1 MIGVVML
8 FTPTEVKVYLGL
20 GATDMR
26 KSIDSLS
33 VLVSEHLNQEV
44 FSGHLFVF
52 CNRRRTI
59 LKILYWDRNGFCL
72 WHKRL
77 EREQFRW
84 PVNEEAV
91 GEISSR
97 ELHWLIEGL
106 DIHQAQAH
114 GELNYGSI
122 Y

>member
-1 MIGVVML
+1 MW
-8 FTPTEVKVYLGL
+8 FPTPGVKVYLGL

-33 VLVSEHLNQEV
+33 IMVSEHLNRDP

-77 EREQFRW
+77 EEDRFKW
-84 PVNEEAV
+84 PESEHEVMT
-91 GEISSR
+91 IDQSR
-97 ELHWLIEGL
+97 LQWLLYGL
-106 DIHQAQAH
+106 DIAGAHRQLYYQAV
-114 GELNYGSI
+114 S
-122 Y
+122 